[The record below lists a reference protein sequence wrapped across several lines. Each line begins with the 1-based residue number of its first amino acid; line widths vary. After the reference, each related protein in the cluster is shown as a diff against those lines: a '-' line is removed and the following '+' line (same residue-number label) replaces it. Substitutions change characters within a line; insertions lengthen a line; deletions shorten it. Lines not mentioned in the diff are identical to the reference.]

1 MIQNLLKIF
10 VLDSQRKKSQSL
22 PGRPPF
28 DAMMSRAAHLLF
40 FLFLAL
46 GRGENVVDYSCKA
59 TKQPPLHP
67 YSLLMTVWIISRP
80 SFPPSTL
87 APSLGA
93 DDCLVPNQDPCSF
106 LAAGGCGSSCS
117 EGVVAYIFESGPCNP
132 NSTNSSNDLTQLPTN
147 VPAPLPTYA
156 PMPLPTSEPTAL
168 LRLPAR

>member
-1 MIQNLLKIF
+1 M
-10 VLDSQRKKSQSL
+10 
-22 PGRPPF
+22 
-28 DAMMSRAAHLLF
+28 AMMSRAVHLLF
-40 FLFLAL
+40 FLFLAF

-93 DDCLVPNQDPCSF
+93 DDCLANQDPCSF

-132 NSTNSSNDLTQLPTN
+132 NSTNSYSYSFSNDF
-147 VPAPLPTYA
+147 TYF
-156 PMPLPTSEPTAL
+156 PSPLPTSQPTVTKDCSIERCSDLGWNSIA
-168 LRLPAR
+168 